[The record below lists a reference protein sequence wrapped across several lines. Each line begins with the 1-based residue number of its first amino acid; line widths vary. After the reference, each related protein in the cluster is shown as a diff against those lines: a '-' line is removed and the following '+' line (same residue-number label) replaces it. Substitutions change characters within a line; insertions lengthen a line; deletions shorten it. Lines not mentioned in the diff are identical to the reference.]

1 MIDTFIFD
9 FDGTLIDSLPT
20 IYRAVESVIRELKLP
35 AISKENVKALMGMSF
50 EASFTKAYPDHL
62 DKLEEARGLYDKI
75 VLSKLKQDKLFKSTL
90 KILDAI
96 RQRNFKIGIAT
107 TNSRRILGILLSHYK
122 IEVDALVASDD
133 TKETR
138 PNPKPLLLALKMLG
152 SRPENALYVGDDP
165 LDAVQGKNAGIK
177 TCILL
182 TSHKKEDFET
192 APDYFFENI
201 DDLLT
206 IVEAI

>member
-20 IYRAVESVIRELKLP
+20 IYKAVGTVIAELKLP
-35 AISKENVKALMGMSF
+35 ALTKERVKSLIGMSF
-50 EASFTKAYPDHL
+50 EASFTKAYPDHI
-62 DKLEEARGLYDKI
+62 DKLERARAIYDRI
-75 VLSKLKQDKLFKSTL
+75 VLSELKRGKLFKSTI
-90 KILDAI
+90 KTLDAI

-107 TNSRRILGILLSHYK
+107 TNNRHVLDALLSHYK
-122 IEVDALVASDD
+122 IKVDALVTSDD

-138 PNPKPLLLALKMLG
+138 PDPKPLLLALRMLG

-165 LDAVQGKNAGIK
+165 LDAVQGKNAGVK

-182 TSHKKEDFET
+182 HSHKREEFAT
-192 APDYFFENI
+192 TPDYAFENI
-201 DDLLT
+201 DNLLT
-206 IVEAI
+206 LVEAI